1 MAESDAAPAEFR
13 DPLPFS
19 VEAQGHLL
27 SFQPSGPDRLAALL
41 GMIDG
46 ARERL
51 KVAFYIFATD
61 ECAARVRDALAAA
74 ARRGVEVHVILDSFG
89 AVADEQF
96 FAPMIEA
103 GGRFCRFIPKWSR
116 RYLIRNHQKIVVADG
131 RVAMLG
137 GFNVEKS
144 YFAPPAEDGWIDL
157 GFTIEGPVVERV
169 EAWFDQLEHWTSNPR
184 AQFRSIRR
192 LVRRWDGGH
201 GPVQLLIGGP
211 ATGLSSW
218 ARIVSRELL
227 EGERLDMM
235 MAYFSPP
242 PRLQARMH
250 EIARR
255 GHTRLIFPARSD
267 HPVPRY
273 AARALYRKLI
283 QARARIWEFQPYRL
297 HTKLIVVDDA
307 VYLGSANFDL
317 RSLYLN
323 LEIVLRIE
331 DAGFA
336 ERMREFVAW
345 HLPASLEITPA
356 VQAVRATWL
365 NRLYWRLCW
374 FLVSMVDYTV
384 SRRLNFGP

>member
-1 MAESDAAPAEFR
+1 MAESDAIRFC
-13 DPLPFS
+13 DPPSFS

-27 SFQPSGPDRLAALL
+27 SLQPGGPDRLATLL
-41 GMIDG
+41 GLIDG

-61 ECAARVRDALAAA
+61 ESAVRVRDALTAA
-74 ARRGVEVHVILDSFG
+74 ARRGVEVHVILDGFG
-89 AVADEQF
+89 ALADTRF

-103 GGRFCRFIPKWSR
+103 GGRFCRFIPKWTR

-131 RVAMLG
+131 RIAMLG
-137 GFNVEKS
+137 GFNVENS
-144 YFAPPAEDGWIDL
+144 YFAAPDEDGWVDL
-157 GFTIEGPVVERV
+157 GFTIEGPAVARV
-169 EAWFDQLEHWTSNPR
+169 EAWFDQLERWTANPR
-184 AQFRSIRR
+184 AQFRTIRR
-192 LVRRWDGGH
+192 MVRHWDHGD

-211 ATGLSSW
+211 AIGLSSW
-218 ARIVSRELL
+218 ARSVSHALL
-227 EGERLDMM
+227 GGERLDMM

-242 PRLQARMH
+242 RRLQKRIH
-250 EIARR
+250 RIARR
-255 GHTRLIFPARSD
+255 GHTRLVFPARSD

-273 AARALYRKLI
+273 ASRALYRKLL
-283 QARARIWEFQPYRL
+283 QAGARIWEFQPCRL

-331 DAGFA
+331 DAALA

-345 HLPASLEITPA
+345 HLPGSTEVTPA
-356 VQAVRATWL
+356 LHAARSTWL

>member
-1 MAESDAAPAEFR
+1 MVDRNQNPTDYC
-13 DPLPFS
+13 DPPPFS

-27 SFQPSGPDRLAALL
+27 SFQTSGPGRLAALL
-41 GMIDG
+41 GMIES
-46 ARERL
+46 ARTRL

-89 AVADEQF
+89 AAADEKF

-103 GGRFCRFIPKWSR
+103 GGHFCRFIPKWTR

-137 GFNVEKS
+137 GFNIENS

-157 GFTIEGPVVERV
+157 GFTLEGPAVERV
-169 EAWFDQLEHWTSNPR
+169 EAWFDELEAWASNPR
-184 AQFRSIRR
+184 GQFLAIRR
-192 LVRRWDGGH
+192 MVRHWDGGR
-201 GPVQLLIGGP
+201 GPVQVLIGGP

-218 ARIVSRELL
+218 ARKVSGELV

-242 PRLQARMH
+242 RRLQKRMH
-250 EIARR
+250 SIARR
-255 GHTRLIFPARSD
+255 GDTRLVFPARSD

-273 AARALYRKLI
+273 ATRALYRKLL
-283 QARARIWEFQPYRL
+283 QAGARIWEFQPCRL
-297 HTKLIVVDDA
+297 HTKLIVIDDA
-307 VYLGSANFDL
+307 AYLGSANFDL

-331 DAGFA
+331 DAALA

-345 HLPASLEITPA
+345 HLPASLEVTPA
-356 VQAVRATWL
+356 IHAARATWL
-365 NRLYWRLCW
+365 NRLYWRACW

-384 SRRLNFGP
+384 SRRLNSDA